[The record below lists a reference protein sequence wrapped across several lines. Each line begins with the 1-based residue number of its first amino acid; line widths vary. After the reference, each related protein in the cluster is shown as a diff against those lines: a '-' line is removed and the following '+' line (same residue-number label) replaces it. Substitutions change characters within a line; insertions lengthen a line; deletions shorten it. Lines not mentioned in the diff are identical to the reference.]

1 MCGLPSPPA
10 SSKDCGFGPMST
22 LAFPMCKAKNGFIEL
37 AARESSRQLGYDSL
51 ELIFTH
57 VRLHVVDKGGGY
69 YHVVFLTG
77 DAMVE
82 G

>member
-1 MCGLPSPPA
+1 MRE
-10 SSKDCGFGPMST
+10 
-22 LAFPMCKAKNGFIEL
+22 AKYRFIEL

-51 ELIFTH
+51 ELIFAH